1 MKRSA
6 MLFSALFLL
15 AAVSVFSQDKT
26 DYSGMPGYVDF
37 GNLTKYMSGDKVT
50 EINLDANMLKMLSN
64 LGGEDSLG
72 FKSVVGGLK
81 LIKVNS
87 FGINNVN
94 ENEIMQKINSID
106 RQLSGKNWQRII
118 KVKDKGE
125 YTNVYILPSNDY
137 KDFMGLVVAS
147 FKTKGEREKANGKNS
162 DKDKEGEATFVNIVG
177 KINME
182 QLGKLGSKFN
192 IPSLGKT
199 NNEKKDNEKK

>member
-1 MKRSA
+1 MKKSVVLSLALVLFAVVSA
-6 MLFSALFLL
+6 FP
-15 AAVSVFSQDKT
+15 QDKT

-37 GNLTKYMSGDKVT
+37 GNLAKYMSGDKVT

-87 FGINNVN
+87 FGINYAN
-94 ENEIMQKINSID
+94 EKEIMQKITSID
-106 RQLSGKNWQRII
+106 EQLTGKNWQRII
-118 KVKDKGE
+118 KVKDRGE
-125 YTNVYILPSNDY
+125 YTNVYILPSKDY
-137 KDFMGLVVAS
+137 QDFMGLVVAS
-147 FKTKGEREKANGKNS
+147 VKAKGERGKMSDKNS
-162 DKDKEGEATFVNIVG
+162 DKGKEGEATFVNIVG

-192 IPSLGKT
+192 IPSIGKM
-199 NNEKKDNEKK
+199 NKEKGSGGKK